1 MIVASFSSD
10 ATLRIC
16 ERRWFLGS
24 VVAHPTAKKDPL
36 RREAHLL
43 RQLMHPQAW
52 AGQIVHTTVEKL
64 VLPAVQRGELPEA
77 QELIA
82 YGRNLIAIQA
92 EFSKRKL
99 HRVNSKANAG
109 KEFCA
114 LFADEYNGGLTIA
127 EREEVDDRVVLALGN
142 LARLETLWSQVRASS
157 NISIERP
164 FRVPLDGAIL
174 EAKPDLVIL
183 SGSLVTVV
191 DWKCWTSLTA
201 DPSDQLRFYA
211 HILTRFW
218 DSRTLRADDFNL
230 LGVNLLTA
238 SIIPVTI
245 LDADLDH
252 ADDRATEFLEHANG
266 ILDGRDWY
274 EIDLRALSG
283 PRNPNT
289 CERCK
294 FRGMCRDGSHTLKE
308 QTSWL
313 FPC

>member
-24 VVAHPTAKKDPL
+24 VVAHPTAKKEPV

-52 AGQIVHTTVEKL
+52 AGRIVHTTLENL
-64 VLPAVQRGELPEA
+64 VLPAIQRGELPEA
-77 QELIA
+77 HELIA

-99 HRVNSKANAG
+99 HRVNSKASAG
-109 KEFCA
+109 REFCA

-127 EREEVDDRVVLALGN
+127 EREEVDNRVVLALGN
-142 LARLETLWSQVRASS
+142 LARLERS
-157 NISIERP
+157 
-164 FRVPLDGAIL
+164 FRVPFGGAVL

-211 HILTRFW
+211 HILSLFW
-218 DSRTLRADDFNL
+218 DSRALRAHDFNL

-245 LDADLDH
+245 VDADLDH
-252 ADDRATEFLEHANG
+252 ADDRATEFLEHAKG
-266 ILDGRDWY
+266 ILDRRDWD
-274 EIDLRALSG
+274 EIDLRTLSG
-283 PRNPNT
+283 PRNPDT

-294 FRGMCRDGSHTLKE
+294 FRGMCRDGSHTFKE